1 MLVKETANAK
11 EVYEN
16 IFEQEFDCTLD
27 EGWTVGNHTLYAELY
42 LELSAEG
49 KKIFAMQH
57 AEQYAD
63 KLMLMEAEEF
73 INSFSDQ
80 YGDLHKVITVS
91 SVQEAIEL
99 LRDRFLLLD
108 SYYPAGVHLDVME
121 RVVACGKG
129 KEAVDCISRYLP
141 VEAPASSIDLFI
153 YERLHHFINYY
164 E

>member
-16 IFEQEFDCTLD
+16 IFEQELDSTLD
-27 EGWTVGNHTLYAELY
+27 GGWTVDNHTLQAELY
-42 LELSAEG
+42 LELSEEG
-49 KKIFAMQH
+49 KKIYAMQH

-63 KLMLMEAEEF
+63 SLMLMEAGEF
-73 INSFSDQ
+73 ESNFGDQ
-80 YGDLHKVITVS
+80 YGDLHKVITIS

-108 SYYPAGVHLDVME
+108 SYYPAGVHLSVME
-121 RVVACGKG
+121 RIVACGKG
-129 KEAVDCISRYLP
+129 KEAVDIISRHLP
-141 VEAPASSIDLFI
+141 VEAPASSLDLFI
-153 YERLHHFINYY
+153 YERLHNFINYY